1 MDLKNY
7 TQQIQELA
15 KIRQKRE
22 MQIWKN
28 ETIQTEIDREN
39 MLIEEN
45 QLKIWLPK
53 ICRLTSEEVTH
64 TLQFFD
70 LYTKQLQT
78 LELQTKKVLDSL
90 ETQKDR
96 LIPGSLSEVVNII
109 LDTKWDQSKNTFVR
123 TGAEVLSTWLST
135 RGLDTETSQQ
145 LVTSLN
151 TLLDTI
157 KRSEQQLNQF
167 GIESNIQWLQVQSLP
182 NLKRLEYVDLAQ
194 DILRPAKNRWSVA
207 SLLAQTYTWWK
218 ISTLI
223 EQLNTL
229 TVTIQKA
236 LTEII
241 PQKTIELHILAKI
254 LTQNTQEQIQN
265 LLNTGK

>member
-123 TGAEVLSTWLST
+123 TGAEVL
-135 RGLDTETSQQ
+135 
-145 LVTSLN
+145 
-151 TLLDTI
+151 
-157 KRSEQQLNQF
+157 
-167 GIESNIQWLQVQSLP
+167 ESNIQWLQVQSLP